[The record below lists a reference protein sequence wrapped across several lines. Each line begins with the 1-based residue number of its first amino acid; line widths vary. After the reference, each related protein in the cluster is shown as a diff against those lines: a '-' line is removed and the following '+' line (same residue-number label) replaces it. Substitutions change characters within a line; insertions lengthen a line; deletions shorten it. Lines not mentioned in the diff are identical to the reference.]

1 MARVIS
7 RKHYS
12 SHACLDKKLKT
23 WRLSCFSTLPVD
35 DYNFG
40 KEARVYRKGA
50 AGPTDGFKTQD
61 VYWMSAYDPRGGGS
75 WKARLQVTENWEGSG
90 NP

>member
-7 RKHYS
+7 RKHYY
-12 SHACLDKKLKT
+12 SHAYLDRKLKT

-40 KEARVYRKGA
+40 KEARVYQKGA

-61 VYWMSAYDPRGGGS
+61 VIF
-75 WKARLQVTENWEGSG
+75 
-90 NP
+90 